1 MSDRYSHKRPQSNL
15 PNIVIIV
22 TGALTVLMIIACI
35 YMWHNSQEQKDLA
48 EQSARQY
55 TQLQEKETNLKPN
68 VTAITSGKFD
78 LQGSEKAL
86 TKDYTVLT
94 KALFG
99 DASAKAVKN
108 AENSYLNH
116 FGTDGWHDLKE
127 IAFANPNSLVATA
140 NFDTKITFKDFSLKD
155 QTIKIVIYTRFSV
168 PKSKSSAGYGIAY
181 ITTTYNFKTHTARD
195 TTVQSSFADDN

>member
-22 TGALTVLMIIACI
+22 TGALTVLMIMACI

-86 TKDYTVLT
+86 TKDYT
-94 KALFG
+94 
-99 DASAKAVKN
+99 S
-108 AENSYLNH
+108 
-116 FGTDGWHDLKE
+116 
-127 IAFANPNSLVATA
+127 
-140 NFDTKITFKDFSLKD
+140 
-155 QTIKIVIYTRFSV
+155 
-168 PKSKSSAGYGIAY
+168 
-181 ITTTYNFKTHTARD
+181 
-195 TTVQSSFADDN
+195 